1 MRLSRVKFPAYGHA
15 AHWGLEARCVWPSS
29 KLKFSN
35 NQLSRDPGPEALKD
49 GERATSFSSACPASI
64 SPGPRAKDLQP
75 DQAAVQYLG
84 AQIAGEF
91 GQYGARLQLQNLVGL
106 SST

>member
-1 MRLSRVKFPAYGHA
+1 MEKEQLLSPALVQPPLA
-15 AHWGLEARCVWPSS
+15 A
-29 KLKFSN
+29 
-35 NQLSRDPGPEALKD
+35 
-49 GERATSFSSACPASI
+49 
-64 SPGPRAKDLQP
+64 GPRAKDLQP